1 MPAHEILSK
10 WESFYVIVGSSA
22 GALTGLQ
29 FVVMAIVAD
38 RPGSGGQQEIA
49 AFGTP
54 NVVHFMAVLL
64 IGAIISAPWE
74 DLGHTAIVIGL
85 FGLTGVIYT
94 AVVTKRASSTRRY
107 QPVAEDWIFHVILPF
122 ASYLLL
128 LGAALTITVVDTAA
142 LFTVATASLLLLVV
156 GVHNAWD
163 TVTYL
168 ALDVAADRSSA
179 SAPDAP
185 PGTTPT

>member
-38 RPGSGGQQEIA
+38 QPGRGGHNEIA

-54 NVVHFMAVLL
+54 NVVHFMAVLF
-64 IGAIISAPWE
+64 IGSIISAPWE
-74 DLGHTAIVIGL
+74 DLSHTALVIGF

-94 AVVTKRASSTRRY
+94 VIVTKRARSTERY
-107 QPVAEDWIFHVILPF
+107 QPVLEDWIFHVVLPF
-122 ASYLLL
+122 VSYLLL
-128 LGAALTITVVDTAA
+128 LGAAVTLTRFDTQA
-142 LFTVATASLLLLVV
+142 LFTIATSSLLLLVV

-168 ALDVAADRSSA
+168 ALDAAGQ
-179 SAPDAP
+179 DAP
-185 PGTTPT
+185 PSSSGTTPHPDR

>member
-1 MPAHEILSK
+1 MPTHEILSK

-38 RPGSGGQQEIA
+38 RPGSGGHQEIA

-64 IGAIISAPWE
+64 IGSIISAPWE
-74 DLGHTAIVIGL
+74 DLNHTAWVIGL
-85 FGLTGVIYT
+85 FGLTGVAYT
-94 AVVTKRASSTRRY
+94 SIVTKRASSSRRY
-107 QPVAEDWIFHVILPF
+107 KPVLEDWIFHVVLPF
-122 ASYLLL
+122 TSYLLL
-128 LGAALTITVVDTAA
+128 LGSAFGLTRYDTQA
-142 LFTVATASLLLLVV
+142 LFTIAGASLLLLVV

-168 ALDVAADRSSA
+168 ALDVPAREQAAR
-179 SAPDAP
+179 PDVSP
-185 PGTTPT
+185 PLNQ

>member
-29 FVVMAIVAD
+29 FVVMAIVAE

-64 IGAIISAPWE
+64 IGSIISAPWE
-74 DLGHTAIVIGL
+74 DLGHTAWVIGL
-85 FGLTGVIYT
+85 FGSIGVIYT
-94 AVVTKRASSTRRY
+94 AVVTRRASSTSRY
-107 QPVAEDWIFHVILPF
+107 QPVLEDWVFHVVAPF
-122 ASYLLL
+122 VAYVLLL
-128 LGAALTITVVDTAA
+128 AAASTLTRFDTPA
-142 LFTVATASLLLLVV
+142 LFSIAAASLLLLVV

-168 ALDVAADRSSA
+168 ALDMANTERKSPSE
-179 SAPDAP
+179 
-185 PGTTPT
+185 GG

>member
-29 FVVMAIVAD
+29 FVVMAIIAD
-38 RPGSGGQQEIA
+38 QPGRGGHQEIA

-54 NVVHFMAVLL
+54 TVVHFMAVLFV
-64 IGAIISAPWE
+64 GAIISAPWE
-74 DLGHTAIVIGL
+74 ELSHAALMLAL

-94 AVVTKRASSTRRY
+94 AIVTKRAKTTQRY
-107 QPVAEDWIFHVILPF
+107 QPVLEDWIFHAILPF
-122 ASYLLL
+122 VAYLLIL
-128 LGAALTITVVDTAA
+128 VAAFIVTRFDTQA
-142 LFTVATASLLLLVV
+142 LFSVAAASLVLLSV

-168 ALDVAADRSSA
+168 ALDMRGHEPSTGPSV
-179 SAPDAP
+179 P
-185 PGTTPT
+185 PTNP

>member
-1 MPAHEILSK
+1 MPAHEILGK

-38 RPGSGGQQEIA
+38 QPGRGGDQEIA

-54 NVVHFMAVLL
+54 TVVHFMAVLL

-74 DLGHTAIVIGL
+74 GLNHAAWVIGL
-85 FGLTGVIYT
+85 FGLTGIIYT
-94 AVVTKRASSTRRY
+94 AIVTRRASRTERY
-107 QPVAEDWIFHVILPF
+107 HPVLEDWIFHVVLPLVAYILM
-122 ASYLLL
+122 
-128 LGAALTITVVDTAA
+128 LGAALGLPRFDTPA
-142 LFTVATASLLLLVV
+142 LFAIGTASLILLAV

-163 TVTYL
+163 TVTFL
-168 ALDVAADRSSA
+168 ALGS
-179 SAPDAP
+179 PGH
-185 PGTTPT
+185 GTTAKSDSPIANQ

>member
-29 FVVMAIVAD
+29 FVVMAIVAE
-38 RPGSGGQQEIA
+38 RPGAGGHQEIA

-64 IGAIISAPWE
+64 IGSIISAPWE
-74 DLGHTAIVIGL
+74 DLSHTAWVIGL

-94 AVVTKRASSTRRY
+94 SVVTRRASRTRRY
-107 QPVAEDWIFHVILPF
+107 QPVLEDWIFHVVLPF
-122 ASYLLL
+122 VSYLLL
-128 LGAALTITVVDTAA
+128 LGAAVTVTRYDTPA
-142 LFTVATASLLLLVV
+142 LFTVGTASLLLLVV

-168 ALDVAADRSSA
+168 ALDLGRDSGPQSEA
-179 SAPDAP
+179 SP
-185 PGTTPT
+185 PAKQ

>member
-1 MPAHEILSK
+1 MPAHEILGK

-38 RPGSGGQQEIA
+38 QPGRGGHQEIA

-54 NVVHFMAVLL
+54 NVVHFMAVLF
-64 IGAIISAPWE
+64 IGSIISAPWE
-74 DLGHTAIVIGL
+74 DLSHTAITIGL
-85 FGLTGVIYT
+85 FGLTGVVYSGI
-94 AVVTKRASSTRRY
+94 VTKRAMSSRRY
-107 QPVAEDWIFHVILPF
+107 TPVLEDWIFHVVLPF
-122 ASYLLL
+122 ISYLML
-128 LGAALTITVVDTAA
+128 LGAATTLTRFDTQA
-142 LFTVATASLLLLVV
+142 LFTIGAASLLLLVV

-168 ALDVAADRSSA
+168 ALDMPNREWATP
-179 SAPDAP
+179 PDKRP
-185 PGTTPT
+185 PANQ

>member
-1 MPAHEILSK
+1 MPAHEILGK

-38 RPGSGGQQEIA
+38 QPGRGGHQEIA

-54 NVVHFMAVLL
+54 TVVHFMAVLL

-74 DLGHTAIVIGL
+74 ELNHVAYMIGL
-85 FGLTGVIYT
+85 FGLTGIIYT
-94 AVVTKRASSTRRY
+94 AIITRRANRTERY
-107 QPVAEDWIFHVILPF
+107 QPVLEDWIFHAVLPF
-122 ASYLLL
+122 VAYVLMLA
-128 LGAALTITVVDTAA
+128 AALAITRFDTPS
-142 LFTVATASLLLLVV
+142 LFAIGTASLILLSV

-168 ALDVAADRSSA
+168 ALDMPDHH
-179 SAPDAP
+179 DAP
-185 PGTTPT
+185 RSGSPTVNQ

>member
-1 MPAHEILSK
+1 MPAHEILGK

-38 RPGSGGQQEIA
+38 QPGRGGHKEIA

-54 NVVHFMAVLL
+54 TVVHFMAVLL

-74 DLGHTAIVIGL
+74 ELNHAASVVGL
-85 FGLTGVIYT
+85 FGLTGIIYT
-94 AVVTKRASSTRRY
+94 AIVTRRASRTDRY
-107 QPVAEDWIFHVILPF
+107 HPVLEDWIFHAVLPF
-122 ASYLLL
+122 VAYILIM
-128 LGAALTITVVDTAA
+128 GAALTLVRFDTPA
-142 LFTVATASLLLLVV
+142 LFSIGTASLILLAV

-163 TVTYL
+163 TVTFL
-168 ALDVAADRSSA
+168 ALDAGGQSAAA
-179 SAPDAP
+179 QTGP
-185 PGTTPT
+185 PEANQ

>member
-29 FVVMAIVAD
+29 FVVMAIIAD
-38 RPGSGGQQEIA
+38 QPGRGGHQEIA

-54 NVVHFMAVLL
+54 NVVHFMAVLF

-74 DLGHTAIVIGL
+74 DLGHAAIVLGL
-85 FGLTGVIYT
+85 FGLIGVIYT

-107 QPVAEDWIFHVILPF
+107 QPVLEDWIFHVVLPF
-122 ASYLLL
+122 VSYLLL
-128 LGAALTITVVDTAA
+128 LGAAVMVTRFDTPA

-163 TVTYL
+163 TVTFL
-168 ALDVAADRSSA
+168 ALEMPGYDASSGRDA
-179 SAPDAP
+179 AP
-185 PGTTPT
+185 PVNQ

>member
-1 MPAHEILSK
+1 MPAHEILGK

-29 FVVMAIVAD
+29 FVVMAIIAD
-38 RPGSGGQQEIA
+38 QPRRGGHQEIA

-54 NVVHFMAVLL
+54 TVVHFMAVLL

-74 DLGHTAIVIGL
+74 ELNHAAFVIGL
-85 FGLTGVIYT
+85 FGLTGIVYT
-94 AVVTKRASSTRRY
+94 AVVTRRASRTELY
-107 QPVAEDWIFHVILPF
+107 QPVLEDWIFHVVLPF
-122 ASYLLL
+122 LSYVLVLAASVTVSRFDTPALFAI
-128 LGAALTITVVDTAA
+128 GAA
-142 LFTVATASLLLLVV
+142 SLILLAV

-168 ALDVAADRSSA
+168 ALDAGRE
-179 SAPDAP
+179 
-185 PGTTPT
+185 TPAEQTPRANLP

>member
-1 MPAHEILSK
+1 MPAHEILGK

-29 FVVMAIVAD
+29 FVVMALVAD
-38 RPGSGGQQEIA
+38 QPGRGGHNEIA

-74 DLGHTAIVIGL
+74 ELNHAALVTGL
-85 FGLTGVIYT
+85 FGLIGIFYT
-94 AVVTKRASSTRRY
+94 AIVTRRASHTERY
-107 QPVAEDWIFHVILPF
+107 QPVLEDWIFHVVLPF
-122 ASYLLL
+122 VSYILLL
-128 LGAALTITVVDTAA
+128 AASVALTRFDTPSLFAIGAA
-142 LFTVATASLLLLVV
+142 SLILLVV

-163 TVTYL
+163 TVTYI
-168 ALDVAADRSSA
+168 ALDMPGGGSA
-179 SAPDAP
+179 SK
-185 PGTTPT
+185 PTEPAK

>member
-10 WESFYVIVGSSA
+10 WENFYVIVGSSA

-38 RPGSGGQQEIA
+38 QPGRGGHQEIA

-54 NVVHFMAVLL
+54 TVVHFMAVLL

-74 DLGHTAIVIGL
+74 ELNHAAWIIGL
-85 FGLTGVIYT
+85 FGLTGIIYT
-94 AVVTKRASSTRRY
+94 AIVTRRASRTERY
-107 QPVAEDWIFHVILPF
+107 QPVLEDWIFHVVLPF
-122 ASYLLL
+122 VAYVLM
-128 LGAALTITVVDTAA
+128 LGAAVALPRFDTPALFAIGTATVV
-142 LFTVATASLLLLVV
+142 LLSV

-168 ALDVAADRSSA
+168 ALDVPGQDP
-179 SAPDAP
+179 APKSGSP
-185 PGTTPT
+185 PANQ

>member
-1 MPAHEILSK
+1 MPAHEILGK

-38 RPGSGGQQEIA
+38 QPGRGGHKEIA

-54 NVVHFMAVLL
+54 TVVHFMAVLL

-74 DLGHTAIVIGL
+74 ELNHAAYVIGL
-85 FGLTGVIYT
+85 FGLTGIVYSAIIT
-94 AVVTKRASSTRRY
+94 RRAGRTERY
-107 QPVAEDWIFHVILPF
+107 QPVLEDWIFHVVLPF
-122 ASYLLL
+122 VAYILMLV
-128 LGAALTITVVDTAA
+128 AALTLMSFDTPS
-142 LFTVATASLLLLVV
+142 LFAIGAASLILLSV

-163 TVTYL
+163 TVTFL
-168 ALDVAADRSSA
+168 ALDMPGQDQTPKSS
-179 SAPDAP
+179 S
-185 PGTTPT
+185 PTANQ

>member
-38 RPGSGGQQEIA
+38 QPGRGGHREIA

-54 NVVHFMAVLL
+54 NVVHFMAVLF
-64 IGAIISAPWE
+64 IGSIISAPWE
-74 DLGHTAIVIGL
+74 DLTHTAYVIGI
-85 FGLTGVIYT
+85 FGLAGVIYT
-94 AVVTKRASSTRRY
+94 AVVTRRARSTERY
-107 QPVAEDWIFHVILPF
+107 QPVLEDWIFHVILPF
-122 ASYLLL
+122 VAYLLL
-128 LGAALTITVVDTAA
+128 LGAAATIARFDTPA
-142 LFTVATASLLLLVV
+142 LFTIATSSLLLLVV

-168 ALDVAADRSSA
+168 ALDMPGHNGA
-179 SAPDAP
+179 SPNNGA
-185 PGTTPT
+185 TQTNQ

>member
-1 MPAHEILSK
+1 MPAHEILGK

-38 RPGSGGQQEIA
+38 QPGRGGHKEIA

-54 NVVHFMAVLL
+54 TVIHFMAVLL

-74 DLGHTAIVIGL
+74 ELNHTAWIIGL
-85 FGLTGVIYT
+85 FGFTGIIYGAIVARRT
-94 AVVTKRASSTRRY
+94 GRTDRY
-107 QPVAEDWIFHVILPF
+107 QPVLEDWIFHVVLPF
-122 ASYLLL
+122 VAYILMLIAAL
-128 LGAALTITVVDTAA
+128 ALTTFDTPALFAIGAA
-142 LFTVATASLLLLVV
+142 SLILLSV

-163 TVTYL
+163 TVTFL
-168 ALDVAADRSSA
+168 ALDMPGYDQ
-179 SAPDAP
+179 P
-185 PGTTPT
+185 PKPGSPTAKQ

>member
-1 MPAHEILSK
+1 MPAHEILNK

-29 FVVMAIVAD
+29 FVVMAIIAD
-38 RPGSGGQQEIA
+38 QPGRGGHQEIA

-54 NVVHFMAVLL
+54 TVVHFMAVLF

-74 DLGHTAIVIGL
+74 ELSHAALVLGF
-85 FGLTGVIYT
+85 FGLTGVVYT
-94 AVVTKRASSTRRY
+94 AVVTERAKGSKRY
-107 QPVAEDWIFHVILPF
+107 QPVLEDWIFHAILPF
-122 ASYLLL
+122 VAYLLVL
-128 LGAALTITVVDTAA
+128 VGAIMVTRFTEA
-142 LFTVATASLLLLVV
+142 LFSVATASLVLLSV

-168 ALDVAADRSSA
+168 ALDMPGYDR
-179 SAPDAP
+179 APGQGGTP
-185 PGTTPT
+185 PTNQ

>member
-29 FVVMAIVAD
+29 FVVMAIIAD
-38 RPGSGGQQEIA
+38 QPGRGGHQEIA

-54 NVVHFMAVLL
+54 TVVHFMAVLFV
-64 IGAIISAPWE
+64 GAIISAPWE
-74 DLGHTAIVIGL
+74 ELSHAALVLGL

-94 AVVTKRASSTRRY
+94 AIVTKRAKSTQRY
-107 QPVAEDWIFHVILPF
+107 QPVLEDWIFHAILPF
-122 ASYLLL
+122 IAYLLI
-128 LGAALTITVVDTAA
+128 LGAAVTVTRFDTQA
-142 LFTVATASLLLLVV
+142 LFSVGTASLVLLSV

-168 ALDVAADRSSA
+168 ALDMPGYDRGA
-179 SAPDAP
+179 GRAPTP
-185 PGTTPT
+185 PTDQ

>member
-1 MPAHEILSK
+1 MPAHEILGK

-29 FVVMAIVAD
+29 FVVMALVAD
-38 RPGSGGQQEIA
+38 RPGRGGHQEIA

-54 NVVHFMAVLL
+54 TVVHFMAVLL
-64 IGAIISAPWE
+64 IGAILSAPWE
-74 DLGHTAIVIGL
+74 GLSHAAYVIGL

-94 AVVTKRASSTRRY
+94 AIVTRRASRTERY
-107 QPVAEDWIFHVILPF
+107 QPVMEDWIFHAVLPLV
-122 ASYLLL
+122 AYILLL
-128 LGAALTITVVDTAA
+128 VAALTLTSFDTPA
-142 LFTVATASLLLLVV
+142 LFAIGTASLILLAV

-168 ALDVAADRSSA
+168 ALDMPGHDQ
-179 SAPDAP
+179 APK
-185 PGTTPT
+185 G

>member
-29 FVVMAIVAD
+29 FVVIALVAETP
-38 RPGSGGQQEIA
+38 RSGGHGEIA

-54 NVVHFMAVLL
+54 TVVHFIAVLL

-74 DLGHTAIVIGL
+74 GMSHVAFVIGL
-85 FGLTGVIYT
+85 FGLTGLVYSAI
-94 AVVTKRASSTRRY
+94 VTRRANRTTRY
-107 QPVAEDWIFHVILPF
+107 KPVLEDWIFHVVLPF
-122 ASYLLL
+122 VAYLLL
-128 LGAALTITVVDTAA
+128 LGAAVTLTRYDTPA
-142 LFTVATASLLLLVV
+142 LFTIAAASLLLLAV

-163 TVTYL
+163 TVTYI
-168 ALDVAADRSSA
+168 ALDMPNEA
-179 SAPDAP
+179 SPGEGSPDSP
-185 PGTTPT
+185 SPK

>member
-38 RPGSGGQQEIA
+38 RPGTGGHQEIS
-49 AFGTP
+49 AFATP

-64 IGAIISAPWE
+64 IGSIISAPWE
-74 DLGHTAIVIGL
+74 DLSHAAWAVGL
-85 FGLTGVIYT
+85 FGITGVVYT
-94 AVVTKRASSTRRY
+94 SIVTRRASKTRRY
-107 QPVAEDWIFHVILPF
+107 QPVLEDWIFHVVLPF
-122 ASYLLL
+122 IAYVLL
-128 LGAALTITVVDTAA
+128 LGSAITLTRFDTPA
-142 LFTVATASLLLLVV
+142 LFASATASLLLLVV

-163 TVTYL
+163 TVTYI
-168 ALDVAADRSSA
+168 ALDMGRPGPSQSNT
-179 SAPDAP
+179 P
-185 PGTTPT
+185 PVDE